1 MNNKS
6 STEFVKL
13 TKAET
18 RKLSPIAKRDYQRKL
33 KNVNQRI
40 RRAKA
45 NAAKMNFNDN
55 NGAPPAMANSKGTVK
70 RSVRKQAPTSIAT
83 SNGTV
88 KRSVRKQAP
97 PAPSR
102 VVLEAFKINRI
113 NNDGVT
119 VRLFV
124 RLFCCFVNHDGQRLL
139 LTLFCSQHPP
149 S

>member
-70 RSVRKQAPTSIAT
+70 RSVRKQAP
-83 SNGTV
+83 
-88 KRSVRKQAP
+88 